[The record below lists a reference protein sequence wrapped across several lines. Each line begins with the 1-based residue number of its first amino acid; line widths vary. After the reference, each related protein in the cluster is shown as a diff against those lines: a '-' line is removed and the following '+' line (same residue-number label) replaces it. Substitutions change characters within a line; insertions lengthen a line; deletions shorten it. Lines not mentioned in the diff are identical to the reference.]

1 MSGAAVSDRPAAP
14 AAISPAATRPVM
26 LLTLNVP
33 FDEEAVGVAVDA
45 AADTG
50 APLWICDAMTVSPN
64 YVGHVARSYAEQNN
78 RRHVSEVARR
88 ARARGVHVEQVA
100 FHNPK
105 PVRAAIEVA
114 HEYEIG
120 LLVFGP
126 DRRRL
131 SRLTYRRAVKRL
143 RDDAGCLVW
152 VNA

>member
-1 MSGAAVSDRPAAP
+1 
-14 AAISPAATRPVM
+14 M

-33 FDEEAVGVAVDA
+33 FDPEAAEMAIATA
-45 AADTG
+45 AETG
-50 APLWICDAMTVSPN
+50 AELWICDAMAIAAN
-64 YVGHVARSYAEQNN
+64 YIGHAARSYAEQDN
-78 RRHVSEVARR
+78 RRHLDATARQ
-88 ARARGVHVEQVA
+88 ARERGVRVQQVA

-114 HEYEIG
+114 HQHEIG

>member
-1 MSGAAVSDRPAAP
+1 MRGAAVLDRAGAR
-14 AAISPAATRPVM
+14 AAATREDVRPIM

-33 FDEEAVGVAVDA
+33 FEEEAIAVAVDA
-45 AADTG
+45 GAETG
-50 APLWICDAMTVSPN
+50 AALWICDAMSVSPN

-78 RRHVSEVARR
+78 RRHASEVARR
-88 ARARGVHVEQVA
+88 ARERGVHVEQVA

-114 HEYEIG
+114 HRHEIG

-126 DRRRL
+126 DRRKL

-152 VNA
+152 VSV